1 MTYAFDI
8 CLKNRQLLEKL
19 INNHTVAQLNKVPE
33 GFNNNIIWNI
43 GHSIVT
49 QQLLVY
55 GLSDQTI
62 TLDPDLIAAYR
73 KGSKPQEAISLEAID
88 HLKALLYSTLEQL
101 VQDYKNDTF
110 ATFKSYTLGTT
121 GGVLDTV
128 EQAIEFNNFHEGLH
142 LGYSMALSR
151 IVRT

>member
-19 INNHTVAQLNKVPE
+19 INNHTPAELNKVPE

-43 GHSIVT
+43 GHSIIT

-55 GLSDQTI
+55 GLSNQPI
-62 TLDPDLIAAYR
+62 SLDPDLIAAYR
-73 KGSKPQEAISLEAID
+73 KGSKPEGAISQNAID
-88 HLKALLYSTLEQL
+88 NIKTLLYSTLEQL
-101 VQDYKNDTF
+101 KQDYKNDLF
-110 ATFKSYTLGTT
+110 ASFTSYTLGTT

-142 LGYSMALSR
+142 LGYAMALSR
-151 IVRT
+151 VVRK